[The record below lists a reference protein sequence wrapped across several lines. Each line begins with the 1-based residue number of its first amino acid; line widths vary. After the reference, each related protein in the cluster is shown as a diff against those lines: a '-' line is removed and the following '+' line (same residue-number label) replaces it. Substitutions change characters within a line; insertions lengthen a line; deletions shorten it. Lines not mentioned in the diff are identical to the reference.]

1 MAKDHEVTRVL
12 QSISEGDD
20 SAVEKLMP
28 LVYSEFKQLA
38 RGYMSRERSDHTLQA
53 TSLVNEAYLKLVD
66 QKNVNWQNRSH
77 FFAVGAQAMRRILVD
92 HARTKSRN
100 KRGGGVANLE
110 LEEELVKAPERPE
123 EVLFLDEALEKL
135 AAFDE
140 RQAKI
145 VEMRF
150 FGGMNVQEVA
160 DSLGVSKRTVE
171 GDWSMAKAWLRR
183 ELSEA

>member
-1 MAKDHEVTRVL
+1 M
-12 QSISEGDD
+12 
-20 SAVEKLMP
+20 
-28 LVYSEFKQLA
+28 
-38 RGYMSRERSDHTLQA
+38 
-53 TSLVNEAYLKLVD
+53 
-66 QKNVNWQNRSH
+66 
-77 FFAVGAQAMRRILVD
+77 
-92 HARTKSRN
+92 
-100 KRGGGVANLE
+100 
-110 LEEELVKAPERPE
+110 
-123 EVLFLDEALEKL
+123 DEALEKL

>member
-110 LEEELVKAPERPE
+110 LEE
-123 EVLFLDEALEKL
+123 
-135 AAFDE
+135 
-140 RQAKI
+140 
-145 VEMRF
+145 
-150 FGGMNVQEVA
+150 G
-160 DSLGVSKRTVE
+160 
-171 GDWSMAKAWLRR
+171 
-183 ELSEA
+183 

>member
-1 MAKDHEVTRVL
+1 LSQDYEVTRVL
-12 QSISEGDD
+12 QSISNGDD
-20 SAVEKLMP
+20 AAVEKLMP
-28 LVYSEFKQLA
+28 LVYGEFKKLA
-38 RGYMSRERSDHTLQA
+38 RGYMAKERRDHTLQA
-53 TSLVNEAYLKLVD
+53 TSLVNEAYIKLVD

-92 HARTKSRN
+92 HARTKNRN

-110 LEEELVKAPERPE
+110 LEEELVKSPQRPE

-135 AAFDE
+135 ANYDK
-140 RQAKI
+140 RQATI

-160 DSLGVSKRTVE
+160 DALGVSKRTVE
-171 GDWSMAKAWLRR
+171 GDWCMAKAWLRR